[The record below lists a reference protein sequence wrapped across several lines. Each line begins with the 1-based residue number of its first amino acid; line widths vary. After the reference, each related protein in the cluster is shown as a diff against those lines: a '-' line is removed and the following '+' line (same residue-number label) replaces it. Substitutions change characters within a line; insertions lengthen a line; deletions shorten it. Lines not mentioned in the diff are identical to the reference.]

1 VTDQAGAYNSM
12 AMGRT
17 FNFGG
22 CEGIGVID
30 TVTDGKPRKTN
41 RGRSLTG
48 SWTHLLEKDETV
60 GWRIND

>member
-1 VTDQAGAYNSM
+1 M

-17 FNFGG
+17 FSFGG
-22 CEGIGVID
+22 CRGIGVID
-30 TVTDGKPRKTN
+30 TVTDGEPRKTN

-48 SWTHLLEKDETV
+48 SWTHLLEKDGTA